1 MIGQRIIY
9 INPSG
14 GYETDDISM
23 LILGKIYT
31 IKNIEILSS
40 DMFFE
45 FEEIDGLWF
54 NSVHFSTYY
63 F

>member
-1 MIGQRIIY
+1 MIGQRVIY
-9 INPSG
+9 TNPSG

-23 LILGKIYT
+23 LILGKVYT
-31 IKNIEILSS
+31 VKNIEILSS

-45 FEEIDGLWF
+45 FEEIAGLWF